1 MVDFDKSR
9 DSTRTFVFLL
19 SGFWSLVGAAYI
31 GAVTF
36 LDIPEKNFRIVDTVL
51 GFLLGTIVATVM
63 NYWLG
68 SSSGSAA
75 KNEIIAKSK
84 PANEPDDK
92 QE

>member
-1 MVDFDKSR
+1 MGETDKKW
-9 DSTRTFVFLL
+9 DSTRIFKFVL

-36 LDIPEKNFRIVDTVL
+36 MNIPEKNFRIVDTVL
-51 GFLLGTIVATVM
+51 GFLLGTIVATVI

-84 PANEPDDK
+84 PVDTDTT
-92 QE
+92 Q